1 LAARIGKQM
10 QETATRAR
18 PATIVEHSRS
28 SCSRWCLP
36 CVHPSVPSFIGHGVT
51 GRSHPCH
58 QRVAAERW
66 LCTRP
71 EVPMGG
77 GAAPMGGR
85 RQGPTLAASTTVAW
99 LTVTNE
105 LCRELSVLGN
115 LSWGEQRRG
124 IFIIFKLLFS
134 YFYFVTGLINGPHS
148 MSANWC
154 CQMGRTY
161 QISCRF
167 AFNLCSVLFGKIL
180 EEM

>member
-1 LAARIGKQM
+1 
-10 QETATRAR
+10 
-18 PATIVEHSRS
+18 
-28 SCSRWCLP
+28 
-36 CVHPSVPSFIGHGVT
+36 
-51 GRSHPCH
+51 
-58 QRVAAERW
+58 
-66 LCTRP
+66 
-71 EVPMGG
+71 MGG

-154 CQMGRTY
+154 
-161 QISCRF
+161 
-167 AFNLCSVLFGKIL
+167 
-180 EEM
+180 